1 MVPINFD
8 PIIRADLD
16 QIQLDTHVAVTF
28 HLYRDIAGPVS
39 AYGMR
44 PKETITIETT
54 VIMGPIRH
62 EDRWDGSA
70 IDQSGSYDLIVHTLV
85 DSSGVD
91 LIESEWFSRDNL
103 PSVRIEV
110 GDRWYR
116 VLDKQGHPMLSSK
129 CPYHVLRV
137 AQMMDAEVVV

>member
-1 MVPINFD
+1 MSLHTT
-8 PIIRADLD
+8 IRADLD
-16 QIQLDTHVAVTF
+16 RIQIDTQVPATF
-28 HLYRDIAGPVS
+28 HLYRDGAGPVS

-44 PKETITIETT
+44 PKDTITITTT

-70 IDQSGSYDLIVHTLV
+70 IDQSGDYKLIVHELV
-85 DSSGVD
+85 DADGVD

-116 VLDKQGHPMLSSK
+116 VLDKRGHPMLSSK